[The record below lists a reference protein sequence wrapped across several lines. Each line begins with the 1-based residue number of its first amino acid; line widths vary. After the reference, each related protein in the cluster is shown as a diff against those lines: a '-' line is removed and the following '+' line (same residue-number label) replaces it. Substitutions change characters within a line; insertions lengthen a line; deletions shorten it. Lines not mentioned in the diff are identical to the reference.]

1 MVSKQ
6 YKKDPSLILEVVSLS
21 TSKFLLQLRLGSE
34 AKYVNVYVIVLE
46 GGGAGV
52 GGGGVGMIEK

>member
-1 MVSKQ
+1 MVSEQ

-52 GGGGVGMIEK
+52 GGGGWG

>member
-1 MVSKQ
+1 MVSEQ
-6 YKKDPSLILEVVSLS
+6 YKEDPSLILEVVSLS

-52 GGGGVGMIEK
+52 GGGWG